1 MAEAKRATEI
11 EGEGE
16 ELEAVVPTE
25 LDELTHAEMLEL
37 YRNGNDAIRF
47 AKHQQWATLVGSLAL
62 FVLLGVVGDHA
73 YARTFLFKLVI
84 LISIV
89 LSVGAIY
96 SLLIY
101 QFWQNAE
108 REKLTLI
115 AARFS
120 NITRNVRGLVSERE
134 RNAHRYVLL
143 FFMIASIVLGNW
155 LLITYLAPK
164 L

>member
-1 MAEAKRATEI
+1 MAEAKTETDN
-11 EGEGE
+11 EGE
-16 ELEAVVPTE
+16 ELEAVVPSE

-37 YRNGNDAIRF
+37 YRTCTDAVRF

-120 NITRNVRGLVSERE
+120 NITRSVRGLVSERE
-134 RNAHRYVLL
+134 RNVHRYVLL